1 MLLSNL
7 SIMKTKLYI
16 SLLLAAFSFAACKKT
31 LDLNPLD
38 QISSTTFWKSKS
50 DFDKALAAVYAT
62 LQSPEFSVEAPVRDC
77 LTDNGYCQF
86 NSGSVN
92 SINSG
97 NLTPS
102 LGGYQQAIY
111 NDSYTGIA
119 RINILLQQLAAYQG
133 SDMTGA
139 IRKQYEGEVR
149 FIRAFYY
156 FQLYTTYGEV
166 PLVLEPLN
174 LEIQKQPKEAADKVL
189 GQIISDLDYSIAN
202 LSQNAYAQ
210 NGGHAAASS
219 AQALKA
225 RVLLFTAFGNTGT
238 PDLAVLTQVRE
249 LCTQLMGKYTLS
261 AKFEDN
267 FRDATQKNNT
277 EIIFSVNYLAPNN
290 ASSIDMYYGDW
301 DVTAPLQN
309 FVNTFECTDGLPYG
323 ISPLTNTSAPFTNRD
338 PRLAKTVYVDHP
350 DFGDGKVHFPS
361 NPRPTGFGLLK
372 FLEPA
377 NIPYGFSTQSQQDV
391 VVLRLAE
398 VMLMFA
404 EAQNEIQG
412 PDASVY
418 KATTDLRARVNMPAF
433 PDGLSKDQMRDRIR
447 HERRVELAFEGGL
460 RYYDLVRWRT
470 AGQVLNNVKDGLQPY
485 HFEDKFYRWPL
496 PQTEIDKSGG
506 ILVQNPNY

>member
-1 MLLSNL
+1 MP
-7 SIMKTKLYI
+7 IMKTKLYI
-16 SLLLAAFSFAACKKT
+16 SLFFVAFSLAACKKT

-38 QISSTTFWKSKS
+38 QISSATFWQSKG

-62 LQSPEFSVEAPVRDC
+62 MQSAEFSVEAPVRDC
-77 LTDNGYCQF
+77 LTDNAYCQF

-133 SDMTGA
+133 GDITADM
-139 IRKQYEGEVR
+139 RKQYEGEVR

-166 PLVLEPLN
+166 PLVLEPLT
-174 LEIQKQPKEAADKVL
+174 LETQKKPKDAADKIL
-189 GQIISDLDYSIAN
+189 AQILSDLDYGITN
-202 LSQNAYAQ
+202 LSQNAYGQ
-210 NGGHAAASS
+210 NGGHATASS

-225 RVLLFTAFGNTGT
+225 RVLLFSAFGTTGN
-238 PDLAVLTQVRE
+238 PDISILTQVRD
-249 LCTQLMGKYTLS
+249 LCQQVMSKYTLS
-261 AKFEDN
+261 KNFEDN

-290 ASSIDMYYGDW
+290 ANSMDMYFGDW
-301 DVTAPLQN
+301 DVAAPLQN
-309 FVNTFECTDGLPYG
+309 FVNTFECIDGLPFG
-323 ISPLTNTSAPFTNRD
+323 VSPLTNTSAPFTNRD

-361 NPRPTGFGLLK
+361 NPRPTGYGLLK
-372 FLEPA
+372 VLEPS

-391 VVLRLAE
+391 VVLRLGE
-398 VMLMFA
+398 VMLMYA

-418 KATTDLRARVNMPAF
+418 KATTDLRARVSMPAF
-433 PDGLSKDQMRDRIR
+433 PAGLSKEAMRDRIR
-447 HERRVELAFEGGL
+447 HERRVELAFESGL
-460 RYYDLVRWRT
+460 RYYDLIRWRT
-470 AGQVLNNVKDGLQPY
+470 AGQVLNNVKDGLSPY

-496 PQTEIDKSGG
+496 PQTEIDKSSG
-506 ILVQNPNY
+506 ILIQNPNY

>member
-1 MLLSNL
+1 
-7 SIMKTKLYI
+7 MKTKLYI
-16 SLLLAAFSFAACKKT
+16 IILSAAFSLVACKKT

-38 QISSTTFWKSKS
+38 QISSTTFWKSKG
-50 DFDKALAAVYAT
+50 DFDKALAAVYST
-62 LQSPEFSVEAPVRDC
+62 LQSAEFSVEAPVRDC
-77 LTDNGYCQF
+77 LTDNAYCQF

-133 SDMTGA
+133 TDITSDN
-139 IRKQYEGEVR
+139 RKQYEGEVR
-149 FIRAFYY
+149 FIRAYYY
-156 FQLYTTYGEV
+156 FQLYATYGEV
-166 PLVLEPLN
+166 PLVLEPLS
-174 LEIQKQPKEAADKVL
+174 LETQKKPKDAADKIL
-189 GQIISDLDYSIAN
+189 TQIVSDLDYGIAN
-202 LSQNAYAQ
+202 LSQNSYGQ
-210 NGGHAAASS
+210 NGGHAAATS

-225 RVLLFTAFGNTGT
+225 RVLLFAAFGNTGT
-238 PDLAVLTQVRE
+238 PDIAVLTQVRD
-249 LCTQLMGKYTLS
+249 LCQQVMSKYTLS
-261 AKFEDN
+261 KNFEDN
-267 FRDATQKNNT
+267 FRDATQRNNT

-290 ASSIDMYYGDW
+290 SNSMDMYYGDW
-301 DVTAPLQN
+301 DVAAPLQN
-309 FVNTFECTDGLPYG
+309 FLNTFECTDGLPYG
-323 ISPLTNTSAPFTNRD
+323 VSPLTNTSAPLTNRD

-361 NPRPTGFGLLK
+361 NPRPTGYGLLK
-372 FLEPA
+372 LLEPG

-391 VVLRLAE
+391 VILRLAE
-398 VMLMFA
+398 VMLMYA

-418 KATTDLRARVNMPAF
+418 KATTDLRARVNMPAY
-433 PDGLSKDQMRDRIR
+433 PAGLSKDQMRERIR
-447 HERRVELAFEGGL
+447 HERRVELAFEGAL
-460 RYYDLVRWRT
+460 RYYDLIRWHT
-470 AGQVLNNVKDGLQPY
+470 AGQVLNNVKDGLSPY
-485 HFEDKFYRWPL
+485 HFEDKFYRWPI

>member
-1 MLLSNL
+1 MLLFKL
-7 SIMKTKLYI
+7 PIMKTKLYI
-16 SLLLAAFSFAACKKT
+16 LFFLTVFSITACKKT

-38 QISSTTFWKSKS
+38 QISSSTFWKSRA
-50 DFDKALAAVYAT
+50 DFDKALAAVYST
-62 LQSPEFSVEAPVRDC
+62 LQYAEFSVEAPVRDC
-77 LTDNGYCQF
+77 LTDNAYCQF

-92 SINSG
+92 SINGG

-102 LGGYQQAIY
+102 LGGLQQAIY
-111 NDSYTGIA
+111 NDSYTAIA
-119 RINILLQQLAAYQG
+119 RINILLQQLAGYQG
-133 SDMTGA
+133 SDMPDNV
-139 IRKQYEGEVR
+139 RKQLEGEVR
-149 FIRAFYY
+149 FIRAFFY
-156 FQLYTTYGEV
+156 FQLYSTYGEV
-166 PLVLEPLN
+166 PLVLEPLT
-174 LEIQKQPKEAADKVL
+174 LETQKKPKDAAEKIL
-189 GQIISDLDYSIAN
+189 AQIIADLDYAITN
-202 LSQNAYAQ
+202 LNQNAYGQ

-238 PDLAVLTQVRE
+238 PDLAILTQVRD
-249 LCTQLMGKYTLS
+249 LCQQVMGKYALTRN
-261 AKFEDN
+261 FEDN
-267 FRDATQKNNT
+267 FRDATQRNNT

-290 ASSIDMYYGDW
+290 ASSMDMYYGDW
-301 DVTAPLQN
+301 DVAAPLQN

-323 ISPLTNTSAPFTNRD
+323 VSPLTNTAAPFTNRD

-361 NPRPTGFGLLK
+361 NPRPTGYGLLK
-372 FLEPA
+372 FLEPG

-391 VVLRLAE
+391 VVLRLGE
-398 VMLMFA
+398 VLLMFA

-433 PDGLSKDQMRDRIR
+433 PAGLSKEQMRERIR
-447 HERRVELAFEGGL
+447 HERRVELAFEGAL

-470 AGQVLNNVKDGLQPY
+470 AGQVLNNVRDGLQPY

-496 PQTEIDKSGG
+496 PQTEIDKSSG
-506 ILVQNPNY
+506 ILIQNPAY